1 MGLGEMASIGLSS
14 DEVNLYLEDGVVIA
28 CRDSPQGVTLSGE
41 KSKIDIEVEKVRN
54 DLSDI
59 FCRNLGLKIAN
70 HSQQMKCLR
79 PLYEASLAGHLQINS
94 HMLPM
99 LSSVTTAV
107 VTDPQELGA
116 AYWRRNLECTVLF
129 ADAVRNLLKEDK
141 ANILLE
147 IGPHGLLTISS
158 GVM

>member
-1 MGLGEMASIGLSS
+1 MILAYYRGKLAKQKMGLGEMASIGLSS

-70 HSQQMKCLR
+70 HSRESPVYRNKGNWYLHGIR
-79 PLYEASLAGHLQINS
+79 TNEVPEAPL
-94 HMLPM
+94 
-99 LSSVTTAV
+99 
-107 VTDPQELGA
+107 
-116 AYWRRNLECTVLF
+116 
-129 ADAVRNLLKEDK
+129 
-141 ANILLE
+141 
-147 IGPHGLLTISS
+147 
-158 GVM
+158 